1 LYFFNAFRNKNNRNV
16 KFNLALN
23 IESTEKNAYGSAL
36 GPDWAFDLKM
46 KGKNEVIYYSKQIEV
61 F

>member
-1 LYFFNAFRNKNNRNV
+1 M
-16 KFNLALN
+16 N

-61 F
+61 FWSIWQAK